1 MGDSIADS
9 HQWSFMSTAHSPTQ
23 SPSSG
28 RRNKAGSLLWLLLL
42 TALLRGAAGWALAPQ
57 LAEDPDSYGL
67 IANNLVTRWSYSTS
81 LPDQTPVPTAYRP
94 PIYPWALACSS
105 MLLGKTVSPLIVG
118 SLHLALGIA
127 TVGLTWYLGQ
137 CWGLARGA
145 TLAAFLTLCD
155 PLLWYQSSQVMTET
169 LATFLVVVGLVT
181 LTRLSDRGN
190 WQAACA
196 AGAALGLASLC
207 RPPLLVWFLLS
218 CGACVALPVPRA
230 RKLACLATMALTGV
244 LALAPWIIR
253 NIIQFKRP
261 IVATTHGG
269 YTLHLANN
277 PSFYHHLATAP
288 WGQIWN
294 AQNLPPI
301 ANTPV
306 RPGPQNPDPGVELNH
321 DQLHYEAAWTA
332 IGNEPRAFAWSCAV
346 RLGRLW
352 RLAPHQ
358 ASAAESLPRR
368 VLRWTVGLWYTGLFC
383 LAVRG
388 IWQLKREVWTTAWMW
403 GILLALAL
411 TAVHTLYWSNVRM
424 RAPVTPFLCLL
435 AASGATTLRATQK

>member
-1 MGDSIADS
+1 
-9 HQWSFMSTAHSPTQ
+9 MSAAYSPTK
-23 SPSSG
+23 SPSNG
-28 RRNKAGSLLWLLLL
+28 HRNKAGSLLGLLLL

-57 LAEDPDSYGL
+57 LAEDPDSYRL
-67 IANNLVTRWSYSTS
+67 IANNLVTRGSYSTS

-94 PIYPWALACSS
+94 PIYPWALACSA
-105 MLLGKTVSPLIVG
+105 MPGKTVSPLIVG
-118 SLHLALGIA
+118 SLHLILGMA

-181 LTRLSDRGN
+181 LTRLSDRGT

-196 AGAALGLASLC
+196 AGVALGLSSLC
-207 RPPLLVWFLLS
+207 RPSLLVWFLLS

-230 RKLACLATMALTGV
+230 RKLVCLATIALTGV
-244 LALAPWIIR
+244 LVLAPWIIR
-253 NIIQFKRP
+253 NAIQFKRP
-261 IVATTHGG
+261 IVTTTHGG
-269 YTLHLANN
+269 YTFHLANN
-277 PSFYHHLATAP
+277 ASFYDHLETAP
-288 WGQIWN
+288 WGQIWG
-294 AQNLPPI
+294 AHNLPPI
-301 ANTPV
+301 ANAPV
-306 RPGPQNPDPGVELNH
+306 RPRSRKPYPAVELNQ

-332 IGNEPRAFAWSCAV
+332 IRNKPRAFAWSCAV

-358 ASAAESLPRR
+358 VSATESLPRR
-368 VLRWTVGLWYTGLFC
+368 VLRWAVGLWYAGLFC

-388 IWQLKREVWTTAWMW
+388 LWKLKSEVWKTAWMW

-411 TAVHTLYWSNVRM
+411 SAVHTLYWSNVRM

-435 AASGATTLRATQK
+435 AASGATTLRATRK